1 MLTVSPELLAAL
13 QGDSLKFAWLIAFS
27 DMPDITNGGAP
38 GVFLTDFERDISFSK
53 DGVAPADTYVSAGD
67 VLSLPGIV
75 RERGIKL
82 QGYSFSLAGADHT
95 NAVRL
100 AAENMTGQVGEV
112 FLVLLDDAGAPIGGE
127 AISMY
132 KGTFHTWKERESGS
146 NSTVQ
151 VSLTSPWSKP
161 NLTAGRITSNN
172 NQTDRFPGDDFFKFA
187 HRERNNIGWGGE
199 A

>member
-1 MLTVSPELLAAL
+1 MLNVSSELLTAL
-13 QGDSLKFAWLIAFS
+13 QGDSLKFAWLIGFPT
-27 DMPDITNGGAP
+27 MPDAINAGVT
-38 GVFLTDFERDISFSK
+38 GVFFTDAANDISYA
-53 DGVAPADTYVSAGD
+53 GNTYKSAGD
-67 VLSLPGIV
+67 ILSLPGIV

-82 QGYSFSLAGADHT
+82 QGYSFTLAGADQS

-100 AAENMTGQVGEV
+100 AAENMTGQTGEV
-112 FLVLLDDAGAPIGGE
+112 FLALLDSSGAPLGGE

-132 KGTFHTWKERESGS
+132 KGTFHTWQERESS
-146 NSTVQ
+146 STSSVQ

-172 NQTDRFPGDDFFKFA
+172 NQQDRFPGDDFFKFA
-187 HRERNNIGWGGE
+187 HRERKNIGWGGE

>member
-1 MLTVSPELLAAL
+1 MLSVSPGLLTAL
-13 QGDSLKFAWLIAFS
+13 QDDSLKFAWLIAFPN
-27 DMPDITNGGAP
+27 MPDVTNGGAI
-38 GVFLTDFERDISFSK
+38 GVYFTDFANDLTYGSN
-53 DGVAPADTYVSAGD
+53 TYVSAGD
-67 VLSLPGIV
+67 VLTLPGIV

-82 QGYSFSLAGADHT
+82 QAYNFTLAGADQT

-100 AAENMTGQVGEV
+100 ASENMTGQTGEI
-112 FLVLLDDAGAPIGGE
+112 FLALLDDTGAPIGGE

-172 NQTDRFPGDDFFKFA
+172 NQTDRYPGDNFFKFA

>member
-1 MLTVSPELLAAL
+1 MLTVSPELLTAL
-13 QGDSLKFAWLIAFS
+13 QGDSLKFAWLIAFPN
-27 DMPDITNGGAP
+27 MPGG
-38 GVFLTDFERDISFSK
+38 GFYITDFENDLAYSRDGIS
-53 DGVAPADTYVSAGD
+53 PADTYVSAGD
-67 VLSLPGIV
+67 ILSLPGIV

-82 QGYSFSLAGADHT
+82 QGYSFTLAGADQT

-100 AAENMTGQVGEV
+100 ASENMTGQTGEV
-112 FLVLLDDAGAPIGGE
+112 FLALLDDAGAIINDE

-132 KGTFHTWKERESGS
+132 KGTFHTWQERESGS

-172 NQTDRFPGDDFFKFA
+172 SQTDRYPGDNFFKFA

>member
-1 MLTVSPELLAAL
+1 MLTVSSGLLTAL
-13 QGDSLKFAWLIAFS
+13 QGDSLKFAWLIAFPN
-27 DMPDITNGGAP
+27 MPNGGST
-38 GVFLTDFERDISFSK
+38 GVFLTDHAVDLTFQ
-53 DGVAPADTYVSAGD
+53 GNTYVSAGD
-67 VLSLPGIV
+67 VLTLPGIV

-82 QGYSFSLAGADHT
+82 QGYSFTLAGADLT
-95 NAVRL
+95 NAVRFE
-100 AAENMTGQVGEV
+100 AENMTGQVGEV
-112 FLVLLDDAGAPIGGE
+112 FLVLLDDTGVPVSGE

-172 NQTDRFPGDDFFKFA
+172 NQTDRYPGDNFFKFA